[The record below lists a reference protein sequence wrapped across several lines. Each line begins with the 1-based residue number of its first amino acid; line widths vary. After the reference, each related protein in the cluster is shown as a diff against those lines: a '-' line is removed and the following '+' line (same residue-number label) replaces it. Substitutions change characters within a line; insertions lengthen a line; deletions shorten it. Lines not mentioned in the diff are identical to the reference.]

1 MRVVA
6 PAKVTVSLH
15 VTGVR
20 SDGMHEIDAIAVVVD
35 DLYDTLL
42 IEPGATWL
50 RVDPAGAAPAGTDN
64 LVLKALEYLGVS
76 ARIELLKTIPTQAG
90 LGGGSADAAA
100 VLRALGTNEAP
111 AALHEIA
118 TSLGSDVPI
127 CLQSRPT
134 RMLGVGDVLE
144 PLTPCAPLHLVIAT
158 PRFGCATPAVYRA
171 WDELDGPVS
180 DRVIAAPTG
189 WTAHCAEFRNDLEP
203 AAIRVQPQLRAF
215 RESFARIVH
224 REPMLCGSGS
234 SYCVWFDSR
243 AEADAAADAVT
254 QAGLDAR
261 MVCAASSR

>member
-1 MRVVA
+1 MIVA
-6 PAKVTVSLH
+6 CVGFFTAIDIKVI
-15 VTGVR
+15 R
-20 SDGMHEIDAIAVVVD
+20 RADIIK
-35 DLYDTLL
+35 
-42 IEPGATWL
+42 EPHH
-50 RVDPAGAAPAGTDN
+50 AA
-64 LVLKALEYLGVS
+64 AL
-76 ARIELLKTIPTQAG
+76 IPTGSKCLG
-90 LGGGSADAAA
+90 LCKCLS
-100 VLRALGTNEAP
+100 VALNKHGRW
-111 AALHEIA
+111 HEIA

-254 QAGLDAR
+254 QAGVDAR